1 MGGDEWV
8 RGPAIGRGSTATVF
22 LATSST
28 SGDLFAV
35 KSAEFS
41 RSALLQREQSILS
54 ALSSPSIIS
63 SFGFDVAPRDGGA
76 LFYNLFLEYA
86 PGGSLADHIK
96 YSGNGLDE
104 PAIRYKTRDILTGLA
119 YLHGQGVAHCDVKP
133 GNVLL
138 VSGERAKIGDL
149 GCARWVAAGELEVRG
164 TPMYMAPEAARG
176 EEQGMS
182 ADVWSLG
189 CTVIEM
195 FTGRAPWPEI
205 DDVVA
210 AIHRIGFSGDVPE
223 IPDWV
228 SEEAR
233 DFLDKCLRNDP
244 GERWTAEEL
253 LSHPFAASG
262 CAEATWISPKSIL
275 DLSLWDS
282 IEEEEEEEEGF
293 RSEEPARRIRENM
306 VVSDG
311 PIWDWNDEWLEVRDS
326 GGEWMEAEAA
336 GAGDEG
342 MVGGRWNADDT
353 ASTWGVNE
361 ESTSCKF
368 CCLEKGKSGKII
380 RCGCYVKCKVS
391 DFAMVIAIFWG
402 FLIGAFLGFLLT
414 LFFCSLVLLD
424 SLMFFY
430 WIVIVHHCTFTV
442 HSYKIERFSRSEL
455 CA

>member
-1 MGGDEWV
+1 MGGAEWV

-22 LATSST
+22 LAASST

-35 KSAEFS
+35 KSAELS
-41 RSALLQREQSILS
+41 RSAILQREQSILS
-54 ALSSPSIIS
+54 ALSSPFIIS
-63 SFGFDVAPRDGGA
+63 SFGFDVAPRDGGS
-76 LFYNLFLEYA
+76 LFFNLFLEYA
-86 PGGSLADHIK
+86 PGGSLADYIK
-96 YSGNGLDE
+96 NSGGRLDE
-104 PAIRYKTRDILTGLA
+104 PAIRCKTRDVLTGLA
-119 YLHGQGVAHCDVKP
+119 YLHGQGVVHCDVKP

-195 FTGRAPWPEI
+195 FTGRSPWPEI

-233 DFLDKCLRNDP
+233 DFLDKCLTNDP
-244 GERWTAEEL
+244 GERWTADEL
-253 LSHPFAASG
+253 LRHPFAASG

-275 DLSLWDS
+275 DLSLWES
-282 IEEEEEEEEGF
+282 IEEEEEEEEEGF
-293 RSEEPARRIRENM
+293 RCEEPVRRIRENAV
-306 VVSDG
+306 VVSG
-311 PIWDWNDEWLEVRDS
+311 GRIWDWDEEWLEVRDG

-336 GAGDEG
+336 GAGGEG
-342 MVGGRWNADDT
+342 MVGGRCNADDS
-353 ASTWGVNE
+353 A
-361 ESTSCKF
+361 STSCKF
-368 CCLEKGKSGKII
+368 CCLEKGKSRKIK
-380 RCGCYVKCKVS
+380 CFGFYVKCEVS
-391 DFAMVIAIFWG
+391 DFAMVIAIFLAL
-402 FLIGAFLGFLLT
+402 LIGALLGYLST
-414 LFFCSLVLLD
+414 LSFCSLVLLD
-424 SLMFFY
+424 SL
-430 WIVIVHHCTFTV
+430 ILICI
-442 HSYKIERFSRSEL
+442 KI